1 MKQARIKIL
10 DKRSKDIAL
19 NRLANLPA
27 DGSVYVEFGS
37 AEETR
42 SHAQNRLM
50 WKWFGIFGEYAGYTK
65 QQAHDV
71 FCREINGV
79 DIKNDLHGFEREWIK
94 GTRNMTVKEMAEF
107 LQKVEYICT
116 QFGCYLPVP
125 DDYAYIIGNE

>member
-1 MKQARIKIL
+1 MKTTRIKIHNERSKAIARTRL
-10 DKRSKDIAL
+10 DK
-19 NRLANLPA
+19 LPA
-27 DGSVYVEFGS
+27 DGSVYIEFGS

-42 SHAQNRLM
+42 SQAQNRLM
-50 WKWFGIFGEYAGYTK
+50 WKWLGIFGDYAGYTK

-107 LQKVEYICT
+107 LQQVEYICT
-116 QFGCYLPVP
+116 QMGCYLPIP
-125 DDYAYIIGNE
+125 DDYAYIIGDK